1 MNNGQVQP
9 RSLTLHGWAEVAN
22 LATGKVGAQMSA
34 LGFVLVITG
43 AALFL
48 MRRHRIVTAVTTIA
62 VAALFLHGLVLLV
75 PLVLVL
81 AAVVLVAVDLARVGR
96 RHPLLV
102 LTAGL
107 YHARHREPDRA
118 RQRPVADRQHGR
130 DARSNPTAA
139 AEPSLWDPTG
149 EVETSSPRPHRI
161 VEPVSYNEADVHNLD
176 EWPPR

>member
-1 MNNGQVQP
+1 MNNGQVEP
-9 RSLTLHGWAEVAN
+9 RSLTPWAWAKVAN
-22 LATGKVGAQMSA
+22 LATGKVGVQMSP

-43 AALFL
+43 IALFL
-48 MRRHRIVTAVTTIA
+48 MRRHRVVVAVTTIA
-62 VAALFLHGLVLLV
+62 VAALFLHGLVILA

-81 AAVVLVAVDLARVGR
+81 AAVVLVAVDVARVGR

-118 RQRPVADRQHGR
+118 RQRPGADRQHGR
-130 DARSNPTAA
+130 NTRSYPAAA

-149 EVETSSPRPHRI
+149 EVETSSPRRQRI

-176 EWPPR
+176 ERPPR